1 MVRAQPVATARSA
14 PHPLAAAAAR
24 ASKKEAAAYGERL
37 ACADVAQR
45 VRERTLLS
53 QALHLLWL
61 CLLHV
66 HVHAHVHAHVD
77 MLTCACCMCMCM
89 CMCTCM

>member
-1 MVRAQPVATARSA
+1 MATARSA

-24 ASKKEAAAYGERL
+24 ASRKEAAEYGERL

-45 VRERTLLS
+45 ARERTLLS

-61 CLLHV
+61 YLLP
-66 HVHAHVHAHVD
+66 AD
-77 MLTCACCMCMCM
+77 MCMCMHMCMHMCMCMCM
-89 CMCTCM
+89 CMCM